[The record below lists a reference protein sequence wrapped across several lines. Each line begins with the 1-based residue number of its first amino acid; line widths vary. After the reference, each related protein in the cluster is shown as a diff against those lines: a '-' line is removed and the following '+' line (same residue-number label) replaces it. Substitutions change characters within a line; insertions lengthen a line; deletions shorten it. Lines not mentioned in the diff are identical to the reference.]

1 MSEDN
6 GSKTEKI
13 TNLEDTLRDVL
24 EQAAEDGV
32 TPAEAA
38 EALERASELLL
49 AESLKNSDGE
59 TMTADEAVKMMINQS
74 LELALDKFI
83 EGLAEDASLISV
95 AELIL
100 EEGHSY
106 NLSKETKNNAAV
118 VSNLRKA
125 LIAL

>member
-1 MSEDN
+1 LSEDN

-100 EEGHSY
+100 DEGHSY

>member
-100 EEGHSY
+100 DEGHSY

>member
-1 MSEDN
+1 LSEDN